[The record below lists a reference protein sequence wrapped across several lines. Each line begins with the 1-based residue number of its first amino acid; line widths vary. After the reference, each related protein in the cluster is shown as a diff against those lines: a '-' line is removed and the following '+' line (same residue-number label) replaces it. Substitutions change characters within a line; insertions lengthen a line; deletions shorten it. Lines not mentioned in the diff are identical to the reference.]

1 MKKQYCVA
9 LFLTAFLLTACGQ
22 GSNSASKPSINS
34 SIPQHALIQE
44 ITDIDRESFAQNTV
58 QIKQKTTIIYTEK
71 IEETVVL
78 TSFYDAHFESDII
91 SISEENSDL
100 VDYHFNNCVC
110 HYSIAENHA
119 YFTNDDD
126 FMEVF
131 SSLMSFDND
140 AFNIDENNCYVF
152 KESTSDLAH
161 YQVILDVFPSLFN
174 NLTDNQFIDYPEE
187 ILSLPASITFD
198 VYAKNN
204 LYVNIDCSFSFSVQ
218 NEKFDF
224 AIAQEFDYQQ
234 KMELP
239 EASYDAYKDYLKAK
253 SIIEADKNGF
263 ISEISFK
270 NKGKKITLYDDYSA
284 NNTDYMTHYKIGD
297 PNKYTE
303 CKYDN
308 SKYIVTHKGSSP
320 NVLTIYDLQTLQE
333 LYAVVFKSEITYY
346 SVEKGVV
353 LVGEP
358 YGKFHLYALED
369 FSPIAY
375 LEVLNPLLF
384 DHYILYKENVDDAFN
399 AVLFD
404 IDSKETTILQSVSKK
419 DLSISEYTGEYLS
432 LNYYFYYFKKENTL
446 LILDDRK
453 GDKTFYIAYDT
464 TTLNKIYEGSSA
476 ELSGNLSDMKI
487 DHQFIATRDGFSMMD
502 VTNGTIVP
510 RHPIALYPYIFSG
523 EFEDYT
529 ALRASEIN
537 DRFDLVAIA
546 IETSTHEGSLNRY
559 NQHYRIYDKQ
569 NNQWLFKVTR
579 FGDVYWLNENAFFI
593 SYGDLLISINL
604 SSVS

>member
-1 MKKQYCVA
+1 MKKQYYVA
-9 LFLTAFLLTACGQ
+9 LILTAFLLTACGQ
-22 GSNSASKPSINS
+22 GSTSASKPSINS
-34 SIPQHALIQE
+34 SISQHALIQE
-44 ITDIDRESFAQNTV
+44 ITDIDRESFAQNIV

-100 VDYHFNNCVC
+100 VDYHFNDCVC

-119 YFTNDDD
+119 YFTNDDG

-161 YQVILDVFPSLFN
+161 YRVILDGFSSLFN

-187 ILSLPASITFD
+187 ILSLPESITFN

-218 NEKFDF
+218 IEKFDF

-284 NNTDYMTHYKIGD
+284 NNTDYMTHYQIGD

-333 LYAVVFKSEITYY
+333 LYAVVFKSEITHYY
-346 SVEKGVV
+346 VGKGVV
-353 LVGEP
+353 LVQS
-358 YGKFHLYALED
+358 HLYALED

-375 LEVLNPLLF
+375 LKVSKPLLF
-384 DHYILYKENVDDAFN
+384 DHYLLYQEKVDDAFN

-404 IDSKETTILQSVSKK
+404 IDSKETTILQSVSTK
-419 DLSISEYTGEYLS
+419 DLLISEYTGEYLD

-453 GDKTFYIAYDT
+453 GNIASYIAYDA

-476 ELSGNLSDMKI
+476 ELYGDLSDIKI
-487 DHQFIATRDGFSMMD
+487 DHQFIAIGSGISMMD
-502 VTNGTIVP
+502 VTNGAIMP
-510 RHPIALYPYIFSG
+510 RHPIALYPYVFNG

-529 ALRASEIN
+529 ALEAREIN
-537 DRFDLVAIA
+537 DRFDLVVIV
-546 IETSTHEGSLNRY
+546 IETSPYEGSSSINRH
-559 NQHYRIYDKQ
+559 NQHCRIYDKQ

-579 FGDVYWLNENAFFI
+579 FGHVFWLNENTFFI
-593 SYGDLLISINL
+593 NYGDLLISLNL
-604 SSVS
+604 SSVL